1 MVSCSES
8 HFGGD
13 AQDAARGELFPQ
25 GGQILR
31 RTLLRNDQCVPY
43 FERRAFFPL
52 LGRYPVLRLDFP
64 DSSSKI
70 FFQGQGVFFII
81 AVNGD
86 SNRFPPFDFC
96 NNGVRISGDAFA
108 PGVFPFGGGK
118 FVPTPCHAESM
129 GFFRQGGKNGL
140 IVTAFPLFLGLWGSI
155 VENLIYSK
163 KNIKH
168 QLSNHFIFSMVA
180 NLESGVKIIFLYSM
194 ANL

>member
-1 MVSCSES
+1 M
-8 HFGGD
+8 
-13 AQDAARGELFPQ
+13 
-25 GGQILR
+25 I
-31 RTLLRNDQCVPY
+31 RT
-43 FERRAFFPL
+43 
-52 LGRYPVLRLDFP
+52 
-64 DSSSKI
+64 
-70 FFQGQGVFFII
+70 VF
-81 AVNGD
+81 
-86 SNRFPPFDFC
+86 PFDFC

-163 KNIKH
+163 KNIRH

-180 NLESGVKIIFLYSM
+180 NLESGVKIIFYIQWPTCKKRKEPCSIPIFFLTIIH
-194 ANL
+194 